1 MAGDFAKR
9 ISGRFRAIG
18 ELLEKGVAV
27 VTFEWAADIGLD
39 E

>member
-9 ISGRFRAIG
+9 IGGGFRAIG

-27 VTFEWAADIGLD
+27 IAFEWAADIGLD